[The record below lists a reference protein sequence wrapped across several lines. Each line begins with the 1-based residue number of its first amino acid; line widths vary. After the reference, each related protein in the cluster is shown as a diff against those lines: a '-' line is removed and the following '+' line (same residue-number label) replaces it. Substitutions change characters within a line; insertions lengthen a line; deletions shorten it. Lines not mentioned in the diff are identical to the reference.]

1 MSWRRIVARFE
12 GPWPAS
18 RYWLLSTFALL
29 ALLCWLPHPYYGE
42 EPVYSIT
49 TIETWFDGSWMNP
62 IQLGGQYGRP
72 PLMNWLAMPLIWLLG
87 WEHMLLATRLLS
99 AASTIASAALLAWFA
114 GYLSRDRLTAVLA
127 AACYLTGDLLTRRG
141 WMAYSDPLFSI
152 AAFAAMV
159 SLWLALDRRSA
170 RFLALAGLAVTAAFL
185 TKALTAYAFY
195 GAAGLVLL
203 WRHPNRRFLFSP
215 ASLLVHGAVVAFVP
229 LWIFVIAGGAQGEGL
244 VHDFLMRAQ
253 PRGAGA
259 YVLGLLS
266 FWGEILLR
274 MLPTSA
280 LLLVLLIRP
289 PKQEASEV
297 AASAPS
303 VPGPPAACPAW
314 MVTLRWITFLGA
326 LPYLATPDNHMR
338 HVLPLYP
345 LFALIVAELALR
357 RGQRY
362 LAPLRI
368 ALAAWIVVTIPL
380 ALAIDPWIE
389 ARRHGDAAATAALIA
404 AATRGHPLY
413 TIDGSSETLAVVA
426 HLDAL
431 RLPAAPIIVPMGYP
445 DNCFNIGPPGA
456 PAKFGREIARY
467 PMGKKS
473 LALYCKGDTCPP

>member
-1 MSWRRIVARFE
+1 MHWRRLLARFE
-12 GPWPAS
+12 EPWPVG
-18 RYWLLSTFALL
+18 RYWLLSGFALL

-49 TIETWFDGSWMNP
+49 TVETWFDGSWLNP

-87 WEHMLLATRLLS
+87 WEHVLLATRILS

-114 GYLSRDRLTAVLA
+114 GYLSRDRLTAALA
-127 AACYLTGDLLTRRG
+127 VACYLTGDLLTQRG

-152 AAFAAMV
+152 ATFAAMV
-159 SLWLALDRRSA
+159 CLWLALDRRSA
-170 RFLALAGLAVTAAFL
+170 RFLVLAGLAVTAAFL

-195 GAAGLVLL
+195 SSAGLVLL

-215 ASLLVHGAVVAFVP
+215 ASLRVHGAVVAFVP
-229 LWIFVIAGGAQGEGL
+229 LWICVIAGGAQGERL
-244 VHDFLMRAQ
+244 IRDFLIRAQ
-253 PRGAGA
+253 PRGFGA
-259 YVLGLLS
+259 YALGLLS

-289 PKQEASEV
+289 LRP
-297 AASAPS
+297 AASDAAD
-303 VPGPPAACPAW
+303 PAAQAGPATTCPSW
-314 MVTLRWITFLGA
+314 MMTLRWITFLGA
-326 LPYLATPDNHMR
+326 LPYLVTPDNHMR

-362 LAPLRI
+362 LAPLRFG
-368 ALAAWIVVTIPL
+368 LVAWIVVTIPL

-389 ARRHGDAAATAALIA
+389 ARRHGGPAATAALIA
-404 AATRGHPLY
+404 AATKGHPLY
-413 TIDGSSETLAVVA
+413 VIDGSSETLAVVA

-431 RLPAAPIIVPMGYP
+431 RLPAAPVIVPMGYH

-456 PAKFGREIARY
+456 PAMFGREIARY

-473 LALYCKGDTCPP
+473 LALYCKGDACPP